1 MKFADEK
8 FEKMYERYKE
18 LALFQHK
25 NFTEEDLSSDYLNS
39 ETFKNVTKNEKLAY
53 ERGVLRGIRFVD
65 SMLTPIMLD
74 PLESPEA
81 RYRIIMKYF
90 VNDEDGY
97 FASENIEEI
106 IEKYPSKTICIGW
119 SIFDVL
125 LKKKPDNVLD
135 FYLYKKGALD
145 AYEKLMKDFYGI

>member
-1 MKFADEK
+1 MKFTDQK
-8 FEKMYERYKE
+8 FEKIYERYKE

-25 NFTEEDLSSDYLNS
+25 NFTEEDLSSDYLDN
-39 ETFKNVTKNEKLAY
+39 ETFKTATKNEEIAY

-65 SMLTPIMLD
+65 SMLTPVTLD

-81 RYRIIMKYF
+81 RYKIVMKYF

-97 FASENIEEI
+97 FVSENIEEV
-106 IEKYPSKTICIGW
+106 IEKYPNKTICIGW

-125 LKKKPDNVLD
+125 LKKKPDKVSD
-135 FYLYKKGALD
+135 FYLCKKATLD
-145 AYEKLMKDFYGI
+145 AYEKLIEDFYGI